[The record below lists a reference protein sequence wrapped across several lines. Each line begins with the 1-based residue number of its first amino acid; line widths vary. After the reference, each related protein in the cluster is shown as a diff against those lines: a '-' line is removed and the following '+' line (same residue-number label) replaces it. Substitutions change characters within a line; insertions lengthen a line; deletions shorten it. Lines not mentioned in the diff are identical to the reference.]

1 MCKNYNSAV
10 RPKRVVR
17 LGVIK
22 DNQTEVI
29 KEILTAALKAF
40 LSALFIE
47 AIKKYNAN
55 KKDDCS

>member
-1 MCKNYNSAV
+1 M
-10 RPKRVVR
+10 
-17 LGVIK
+17 IK

-47 AIKKYNAN
+47 AIKKYND
-55 KKDDCS
+55 KKKADCS